1 MNCCYYLIEWTDRCA
16 CRCIWLQGATSW
28 RPRWTRHRVPRS
40 YL

>member
-1 MNCCYYLIEWTDRCA
+1 MFTKIAISNDGPGVAGSKL
-16 CRCIWLQGATSW
+16 GATSW